1 MPDGHFST
9 QAFLQ
14 LAVILA
20 VCRVVGWFAGLVVQP
35 QVVGEMVAGFL
46 MGPSLLGWIAPG
58 ASAALF
64 PTSSM
69 PTLYVLSQV
78 GLALYMFCVGLEFRA
93 DQLMVHGKRAWA
105 VSTAGVV
112 VPFALGG
119 LIAFEMV
126 GAGGFFTEK
135 VRLGHA
141 VLFLGA
147 AMSITAFPVL
157 ARIIYERSMVG
168 TPVGTI
174 ALAAGAMDDA
184 AAWIILACVLGS
196 VEGNG
201 WIAGRAL
208 LGMLL
213 YVAVVIFVLR
223 PVFARAAAH
232 AEAAGSLRPWIVSW
246 MLAAL
251 ALGAWF
257 TDMVGIHAV
266 FGAFVLGA
274 AVPKGLM
281 SRELQRL
288 IEPLTVSL
296 LVPVFFVYTGL
307 RTQLALVDTPSLW
320 TMTVVVFLAACIG
333 KAVAC
338 GLAARLTGATT
349 RESLG
354 VATLMNARGMMEL
367 ILVNIGL
374 SAGLITPTLFAM
386 LVVMTIGT
394 TLLAAPCFDLLYA
407 GKRPPDG
414 WPVSVPTA

>member
-1 MPDGHFST
+1 MPDGYFST
-9 QAFLQ
+9 QTFLQ
-14 LAVILA
+14 LAVILVA
-20 VCRVVGWFAGLVVQP
+20 CRVVGWFAGFAGQP
-35 QVVGEMVAGFL
+35 QVVAEMVAGFL
-46 MGPSLLGWIAPG
+46 MGPSLLGWIAPSVT
-58 ASAALF
+58 AVLF

-69 PTLYVLSQV
+69 PALYVLSQV
-78 GLALYMFCVGLEFRA
+78 GLALYMFCVGLEFRG
-93 DQLMVHGKRAWA
+93 DQLLVHGKRAWA
-105 VSTAGVV
+105 VSAAGVV
-112 VPFALGG
+112 LPFALGG
-119 LIAFEMV
+119 LIAVEMV
-126 GAGGFFTEK
+126 RAGGFFTDK
-135 VRLGHA
+135 VHMGAA

-147 AMSITAFPVL
+147 SMSITAFPML
-157 ARIIYERSMVG
+157 ARILYERSMVHTPIG
-168 TPVGTI
+168 TL
-174 ALAAGAMDDA
+174 ALAAGAMNDA

-208 LGMLL
+208 LGGLL
-213 YVAVVIFVLR
+213 YVAVTIFVLR

-232 AEAAGSLRPWIVSW
+232 AEAVGSLRAWIVSW

-296 LVPVFFVYTGL
+296 LVPLFFVYTGL

-320 TMTVVVFLAACIG
+320 AMAGVVFLAACIG
-333 KAVAC
+333 KGVAC

-349 RESLG
+349 RDSLG

-367 ILVNIGL
+367 VLVNIGL

-386 LVVMTIGT
+386 LVVMAIGT
-394 TLLAAPCFDLLYA
+394 TLLAAPCFNLLYA
-407 GKRPPDG
+407 APRSP
-414 WPVSVPTA
+414 AR

>member
-1 MPDGHFST
+1 MPDGYFST

-14 LAVILA
+14 LAVILI
-20 VCRVVGWFAGLVVQP
+20 VCRVVGWFAGLVAQP

-46 MGPSLLGWIAPG
+46 MGPSLLGWVAPG
-58 ASAALF
+58 ATAVLF

-69 PTLYVLSQV
+69 PTLFVLSQV

-135 VRLGHA
+135 VRLGAA
-141 VLFLGA
+141 VFFLAA

-157 ARIIYERSMVG
+157 ARILFERSMVG
-168 TPVGTI
+168 TPVGTL

-196 VEGNG
+196 VDGNG
-201 WIAGRAL
+201 WLAGRAL
-208 LGMLL
+208 FGGLL

-223 PVFARAAAH
+223 PVFARAATH
-232 AEAAGSLRPWIVSW
+232 AEAAGLLRPWIVSW

-281 SRELQRL
+281 ARELQRL

-296 LVPVFFVYTGL
+296 LVPLFFVYTGL

-320 TMTVVVFLAACIG
+320 AMTAVVFLAACVG
-333 KAVAC
+333 KGVAC
-338 GLAARLTGATT
+338 GLAARFTGATT
-349 RESLG
+349 RDSLG

-374 SAGLITPTLFAM
+374 SQGLITPTLFAM
-386 LVVMTIGT
+386 LVVMAIGT
-394 TLLAAPCFDLLYA
+394 TLLAAPCFGLVY
-407 GKRPPDG
+407 PPARLPG
-414 WPVSVPTA
+414 ASPTRAPTT